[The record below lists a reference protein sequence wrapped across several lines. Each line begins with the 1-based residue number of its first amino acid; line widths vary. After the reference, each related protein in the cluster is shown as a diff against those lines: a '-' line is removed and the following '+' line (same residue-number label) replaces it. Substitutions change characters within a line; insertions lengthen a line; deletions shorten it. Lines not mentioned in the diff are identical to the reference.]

1 MEKEYDVAVIG
12 ASIAGCTAATLF
24 ASNSGYARS
33 VSQDNQKDPQ
43 EERPTRGPVISF

>member
-24 ASNSGYARS
+24 ASNSAYSRS
-33 VSQDNQKDPQ
+33 VSRDHREAPSRKDP
-43 EERPTRGPVISF
+43 